1 MVFTVFKQEL
11 FTFVAYLPIAVLLEL
26 WYMLSKQN
34 NLKYFCH
41 RCGGFMFTMD
51 LFLWINPCYNAPFN
65 HWW

>member
-11 FTFVAYLPIAVLLEL
+11 FTFVAYLPIVVFLEL

-51 LFLWINPCYNAPFN
+51 LFL
-65 HWW
+65 